1 MKIHKPDPNYESP
14 RSNSYPYILEVKD
27 GGDQT
32 WKPIIHVRIYKGTS
46 IISKLI
52 QFQSDGPYSHSA
64 IVFGDTVY
72 EAKEFKGVQKHPI
85 TDDVGSV
92 YDDFAVDMTVEQVD
106 ILMKFLEAQ
115 MGKKYSYGMI
125 ARFITRKQVDRK
137 ASQTWFCSELVFAAL
152 QKAGVELFART
163 EPWFVSPNLLV
174 RSTLLKTHE

>member
-85 TDDVGSV
+85 TDDVGLV

-125 ARFITRKQVDRK
+125 ARFITRFNTIVDRF
-137 ASQTWFCSELVFAAL
+137 AIVDHSFFSSSSSSSCSLSSQATRTFRFESEHLVI
-152 QKAGVELFART
+152 
-163 EPWFVSPNLLV
+163 
-174 RSTLLKTHE
+174 